1 MANVLFGPLARRL
14 GTYVAGVLSAHG
26 VGTGDQQ
33 TAIVNGVIALALV
46 AADVAMSNMN
56 WFRK

>member
-14 GTYVAGVLSAHG
+14 GTYVAGVLSANGWGSANEQQAVVSG
-26 VGTGDQQ
+26 V
-33 TAIVNGVIALALV
+33 VALALI